1 MADNKDSQIRLDA
14 LLARERDEILRIAAH
29 YGATDV
35 RLFGSAAR
43 GESGDDSDV
52 DFLVRMEPGRSVFD
66 LAGLTVDLEA
76 LLGRPVDVMPDDGIY
91 WLLRRQI
98 LKEAQPL

>member
-1 MADNKDSQIRLDA
+1 MTGTTVDQTELDA
-14 LLARERDEILRIAAH
+14 LLASKRDEILRVAAR

-43 GESGDDSDV
+43 GEAGDESDV

-66 LAGLTVDLEA
+66 LAALMDELKT
-76 LLGRPVDVMPDDGIY
+76 LLGRPVDVVPDDNIY
-91 WLLRRQI
+91 WLLRRRI